1 MYITRHMEKP
11 VMELNEQYPVLLLT
25 GPRQVGKTTML
36 EHLIEVEGKGRKKV
50 SLDDLTLR
58 ELAKTD
64 PKMFFQLYQPPLLI
78 DEVQYAPELFPY
90 IKIMVDER
98 HQPGDFWLTGSQLFK
113 MMEGVQESLAGR
125 VALLHLSPL
134 SQSEIMKRPPEPP
147 FSLELPLLSERQ
159 NGRQMLNTP
168 KVFQRIHQGGMPALV
183 TGTYSNASIFYSSYI
198 DTYMERDVRRLSN
211 DIDSL
216 KFLRFLRSVAART
229 SQQVNYKGIADD
241 AEIDQTTAKNWL
253 HVLEA
258 LGIIFLLEPYSNNVL
273 KRTVSTPKL
282 YFYDSGIV
290 CYLTRWSSPE
300 TAMEGAMS
308 GALLENYT
316 VAEIIKTYQNA
327 GQEPF
332 LYYYRDKDAREIDL
346 ILERDGKLF
355 PIEIKKMASPPKK
368 LTKVFDLIDPAHS
381 DSFNAFA
388 YIRDDKD
395 VMKLVN
401 NFIKNTTPKGAQQND
416 PFWERSEIALDTAL
430 ILYLIHEAPPE
441 EQNFEMLI
449 YMMNFAE
456 VREEDDQYRSPL
468 DMLFR
473 VLEEEQ
479 PNHVAVK
486 QYKAFK
492 QAAGDICSK

>member
-147 FSLELPLLSERQ
+147 FSLELSLLSERQ

-168 KVFQRIHQGGMPALV
+168 EVFQHIHQGGMPALV
-183 TGTYSNASIFYSSYI
+183 TGTYSNAPIFYSSYI

-368 LTKVFDLIDPAHS
+368 LTKVFDLID
-381 DSFNAFA
+381 
-388 YIRDDKD
+388 K
-395 VMKLVN
+395 
-401 NFIKNTTPKGAQQND
+401 
-416 PFWERSEIALDTAL
+416 
-430 ILYLIHEAPPE
+430 
-441 EQNFEMLI
+441 
-449 YMMNFAE
+449 
-456 VREEDDQYRSPL
+456 SPL
-468 DMLFR
+468 QRGTGAILCMADQLGAFD
-473 VLEEEQ
+473 
-479 PNHVAVK
+479 PNNLIVP
-486 QYKAFK
+486 
-492 QAAGDICSK
+492 ISLI

>member
-168 KVFQRIHQGGMPALV
+168 EVFQHIHQGGMPALV

-332 LYYYRDKDAREIDL
+332 LYYYWDKDAREIDL

-368 LTKVFDLIDPAHS
+368 LTKVFDLID
-381 DSFNAFA
+381 
-388 YIRDDKD
+388 K
-395 VMKLVN
+395 
-401 NFIKNTTPKGAQQND
+401 
-416 PFWERSEIALDTAL
+416 
-430 ILYLIHEAPPE
+430 
-441 EQNFEMLI
+441 
-449 YMMNFAE
+449 
-456 VREEDDQYRSPL
+456 SPL
-468 DMLFR
+468 QRGTGAILCMADQLG
-473 VLEEEQ
+473 
-479 PNHVAVK
+479 
-486 QYKAFK
+486 AFD
-492 QAAGDICSK
+492 QNNLIVPISLI

>member
-168 KVFQRIHQGGMPALV
+168 EVFQRIHQGGMPALV

-241 AEIDQTTAKNWL
+241 AEIDQTTAKYWL

-368 LTKVFDLIDPAHS
+368 LTKVFDLID
-381 DSFNAFA
+381 
-388 YIRDDKD
+388 K
-395 VMKLVN
+395 
-401 NFIKNTTPKGAQQND
+401 
-416 PFWERSEIALDTAL
+416 
-430 ILYLIHEAPPE
+430 
-441 EQNFEMLI
+441 
-449 YMMNFAE
+449 
-456 VREEDDQYRSPL
+456 SPL
-468 DMLFR
+468 QRGTGAILCMADQLG
-473 VLEEEQ
+473 
-479 PNHVAVK
+479 
-486 QYKAFK
+486 AFD
-492 QAAGDICSK
+492 QNNLIVPISLI

>member
-168 KVFQRIHQGGMPALV
+168 EVFQRIHQGGMPALV

-300 TAMEGAMS
+300 TTMEGAMS

-368 LTKVFDLIDPAHS
+368 LTKVFDLID
-381 DSFNAFA
+381 
-388 YIRDDKD
+388 K
-395 VMKLVN
+395 
-401 NFIKNTTPKGAQQND
+401 
-416 PFWERSEIALDTAL
+416 
-430 ILYLIHEAPPE
+430 
-441 EQNFEMLI
+441 
-449 YMMNFAE
+449 
-456 VREEDDQYRSPL
+456 SPL
-468 DMLFR
+468 QRGTGAILCMADQLG
-473 VLEEEQ
+473 
-479 PNHVAVK
+479 
-486 QYKAFK
+486 AFD
-492 QAAGDICSK
+492 QNNLIVPISLI

>member
-168 KVFQRIHQGGMPALV
+168 EVFQHIHQGGMPALV

-346 ILERDGKLF
+346 ILEQDGKLF

-368 LTKVFDLIDPAHS
+368 LTKVFDLID
-381 DSFNAFA
+381 
-388 YIRDDKD
+388 K
-395 VMKLVN
+395 
-401 NFIKNTTPKGAQQND
+401 
-416 PFWERSEIALDTAL
+416 
-430 ILYLIHEAPPE
+430 
-441 EQNFEMLI
+441 
-449 YMMNFAE
+449 
-456 VREEDDQYRSPL
+456 SPL
-468 DMLFR
+468 QRGTGAILCMADQLR
-473 VLEEEQ
+473 
-479 PNHVAVK
+479 
-486 QYKAFK
+486 AFD
-492 QAAGDICSK
+492 QNNLIVPISLI

>member
-168 KVFQRIHQGGMPALV
+168 EVFQRIHQGGMPALV

-273 KRTVSTPKL
+273 KRTVSRPKL

-368 LTKVFDLIDPAHS
+368 LTKVFDLID
-381 DSFNAFA
+381 
-388 YIRDDKD
+388 K
-395 VMKLVN
+395 
-401 NFIKNTTPKGAQQND
+401 
-416 PFWERSEIALDTAL
+416 
-430 ILYLIHEAPPE
+430 
-441 EQNFEMLI
+441 
-449 YMMNFAE
+449 
-456 VREEDDQYRSPL
+456 SPL
-468 DMLFR
+468 QRGTGAILCMADQLG
-473 VLEEEQ
+473 
-479 PNHVAVK
+479 
-486 QYKAFK
+486 AFD
-492 QAAGDICSK
+492 QNNLIVPISLI

>member
-168 KVFQRIHQGGMPALV
+168 EVFQRIHQGGMPALV

-241 AEIDQTTAKNWL
+241 AEIDQATAKNWL

-368 LTKVFDLIDPAHS
+368 LTKVFDLID
-381 DSFNAFA
+381 
-388 YIRDDKD
+388 K
-395 VMKLVN
+395 
-401 NFIKNTTPKGAQQND
+401 
-416 PFWERSEIALDTAL
+416 
-430 ILYLIHEAPPE
+430 
-441 EQNFEMLI
+441 
-449 YMMNFAE
+449 
-456 VREEDDQYRSPL
+456 SPL
-468 DMLFR
+468 QRGTGAILCMADQLG
-473 VLEEEQ
+473 
-479 PNHVAVK
+479 
-486 QYKAFK
+486 AFD
-492 QAAGDICSK
+492 QNNLIVPISLI

>member
-36 EHLIEVEGKGRKKV
+36 EHLIEVEGKGRTKV

-168 KVFQRIHQGGMPALV
+168 EVFQRIHQGGMPALV

-368 LTKVFDLIDPAHS
+368 LTKVFDLID
-381 DSFNAFA
+381 
-388 YIRDDKD
+388 K
-395 VMKLVN
+395 
-401 NFIKNTTPKGAQQND
+401 
-416 PFWERSEIALDTAL
+416 
-430 ILYLIHEAPPE
+430 
-441 EQNFEMLI
+441 
-449 YMMNFAE
+449 
-456 VREEDDQYRSPL
+456 SPL
-468 DMLFR
+468 QRGTGAILCMADQLG
-473 VLEEEQ
+473 
-479 PNHVAVK
+479 
-486 QYKAFK
+486 AFD
-492 QAAGDICSK
+492 QNNLIVPISLI

>member
-125 VALLHLSPL
+125 VALLHLSPI

-168 KVFQRIHQGGMPALV
+168 EVFQHIHQGGMPALV

-368 LTKVFDLIDPAHS
+368 LTKVFDLID
-381 DSFNAFA
+381 
-388 YIRDDKD
+388 K
-395 VMKLVN
+395 
-401 NFIKNTTPKGAQQND
+401 
-416 PFWERSEIALDTAL
+416 
-430 ILYLIHEAPPE
+430 
-441 EQNFEMLI
+441 
-449 YMMNFAE
+449 
-456 VREEDDQYRSPL
+456 SPL
-468 DMLFR
+468 QRGTGAILCMADQLG
-473 VLEEEQ
+473 
-479 PNHVAVK
+479 
-486 QYKAFK
+486 AFD
-492 QAAGDICSK
+492 QNNLIVPISLI

>member
-113 MMEGVQESLAGR
+113 MMKGVQESLAGR

-168 KVFQRIHQGGMPALV
+168 EVFQRIHQGGMPALV

-253 HVLEA
+253 HFLEA

-368 LTKVFDLIDPAHS
+368 LTKVFDLID
-381 DSFNAFA
+381 
-388 YIRDDKD
+388 K
-395 VMKLVN
+395 
-401 NFIKNTTPKGAQQND
+401 
-416 PFWERSEIALDTAL
+416 
-430 ILYLIHEAPPE
+430 
-441 EQNFEMLI
+441 
-449 YMMNFAE
+449 
-456 VREEDDQYRSPL
+456 SPL
-468 DMLFR
+468 QRGTGAILCMADQLG
-473 VLEEEQ
+473 
-479 PNHVAVK
+479 
-486 QYKAFK
+486 AFD
-492 QAAGDICSK
+492 QNNLIVPISLI

>member
-1 MYITRHMEKP
+1 M
-11 VMELNEQYPVLLLT
+11 
-25 GPRQVGKTTML
+25 
-36 EHLIEVEGKGRKKV
+36 
-50 SLDDLTLR
+50 DDLTLR

-168 KVFQRIHQGGMPALV
+168 EVFQHIHQGGMPALV

-216 KFLRFLRSVAART
+216 KFLSCLRAVAART

-368 LTKVFDLIDPAHS
+368 LTKVFDLID
-381 DSFNAFA
+381 
-388 YIRDDKD
+388 K
-395 VMKLVN
+395 
-401 NFIKNTTPKGAQQND
+401 
-416 PFWERSEIALDTAL
+416 
-430 ILYLIHEAPPE
+430 
-441 EQNFEMLI
+441 
-449 YMMNFAE
+449 
-456 VREEDDQYRSPL
+456 SPL
-468 DMLFR
+468 QRGTGAILCMADQLG
-473 VLEEEQ
+473 
-479 PNHVAVK
+479 
-486 QYKAFK
+486 AFD
-492 QAAGDICSK
+492 QNNLIVPISLI

>member
-168 KVFQRIHQGGMPALV
+168 EVFQRIHQGGMPALV

-355 PIEIKKMASPPKK
+355 PIEIKKMASPSKK
-368 LTKVFDLIDPAHS
+368 LTKVFDLID
-381 DSFNAFA
+381 
-388 YIRDDKD
+388 K
-395 VMKLVN
+395 
-401 NFIKNTTPKGAQQND
+401 
-416 PFWERSEIALDTAL
+416 
-430 ILYLIHEAPPE
+430 
-441 EQNFEMLI
+441 
-449 YMMNFAE
+449 
-456 VREEDDQYRSPL
+456 SPL
-468 DMLFR
+468 QRGTGAILCMADQLG
-473 VLEEEQ
+473 
-479 PNHVAVK
+479 
-486 QYKAFK
+486 AFD
-492 QAAGDICSK
+492 QNNLIVPISLI

>member
-1 MYITRHMEKP
+1 MEKP

-168 KVFQRIHQGGMPALV
+168 EVFQRIHQGGMPALV

-258 LGIIFLLEPYSNNVL
+258 LGSIFLLEPYSNNVL

-368 LTKVFDLIDPAHS
+368 LTKVFDLID
-381 DSFNAFA
+381 
-388 YIRDDKD
+388 K
-395 VMKLVN
+395 
-401 NFIKNTTPKGAQQND
+401 
-416 PFWERSEIALDTAL
+416 
-430 ILYLIHEAPPE
+430 
-441 EQNFEMLI
+441 
-449 YMMNFAE
+449 
-456 VREEDDQYRSPL
+456 SPL
-468 DMLFR
+468 QRGTGAILCMADQLG
-473 VLEEEQ
+473 
-479 PNHVAVK
+479 
-486 QYKAFK
+486 AFD
-492 QAAGDICSK
+492 QNNLIVPISLI

>member
-168 KVFQRIHQGGMPALV
+168 EVFQHIHQGGMPALV

-282 YFYDSGIV
+282 YFYDSGII

-368 LTKVFDLIDPAHS
+368 LTKVFDLID
-381 DSFNAFA
+381 
-388 YIRDDKD
+388 K
-395 VMKLVN
+395 
-401 NFIKNTTPKGAQQND
+401 
-416 PFWERSEIALDTAL
+416 
-430 ILYLIHEAPPE
+430 
-441 EQNFEMLI
+441 
-449 YMMNFAE
+449 
-456 VREEDDQYRSPL
+456 SPL
-468 DMLFR
+468 QRGTGAILCMADQLG
-473 VLEEEQ
+473 
-479 PNHVAVK
+479 
-486 QYKAFK
+486 AFD
-492 QAAGDICSK
+492 QNNLIVPISLI

>member
-168 KVFQRIHQGGMPALV
+168 EVFQRIHQGGMPALV

-332 LYYYRDKDAREIDL
+332 LYYYRDKDARDIDL

-368 LTKVFDLIDPAHS
+368 LTKVFDLID
-381 DSFNAFA
+381 
-388 YIRDDKD
+388 K
-395 VMKLVN
+395 
-401 NFIKNTTPKGAQQND
+401 
-416 PFWERSEIALDTAL
+416 
-430 ILYLIHEAPPE
+430 
-441 EQNFEMLI
+441 
-449 YMMNFAE
+449 
-456 VREEDDQYRSPL
+456 SPL
-468 DMLFR
+468 QRGTGAILCMADQLG
-473 VLEEEQ
+473 
-479 PNHVAVK
+479 
-486 QYKAFK
+486 AFD
-492 QAAGDICSK
+492 QNNLIVPISLI

>member
-11 VMELNEQYPVLLLT
+11 VLELNEQYPVLLLT

-36 EHLIEVEGKGRKKV
+36 EHLMEVEDRGRTKV
-50 SLDDLTLR
+50 TLDDLTIR

-134 SQSEIMKRPPEPP
+134 SQSEIMKQPAEAP
-147 FSLELPLLSERQ
+147 FSLDLPLLSKRQ
-159 NGRQMLNTP
+159 KARTMLTTP
-168 KVFQRIHQGGMPALV
+168 EIFQKIHLGGMPALV
-183 TGTYSNASIFYSSYI
+183 TGTYVNAGVFYSSYI
-198 DTYMERDVRRLSN
+198 DTYMERDVRRLSS

-216 KFLRFLRSVAART
+216 KFLRFLRSAAARV

-241 AEIDQTTAKNWL
+241 AEINQATAKSWL

-258 LGIIFLLEPYSNNVL
+258 LGIVFLLEPYSNNVL

-282 YFYDSGIV
+282 YFYDSGLV

-355 PIEIKKMASPPKK
+355 PIEIKKMASPTKK
-368 LTKVFDLIDPAHS
+368 LTQVFDLID
-381 DSFNAFA
+381 
-388 YIRDDKD
+388 K
-395 VMKLVN
+395 
-401 NFIKNTTPKGAQQND
+401 
-416 PFWERSEIALDTAL
+416 
-430 ILYLIHEAPPE
+430 
-441 EQNFEMLI
+441 
-449 YMMNFAE
+449 
-456 VREEDDQYRSPL
+456 SPL
-468 DMLFR
+468 QRGTSAILCMADQLG
-473 VLEEEQ
+473 
-479 PNHVAVK
+479 
-486 QYKAFK
+486 AFD
-492 QAAGDICSK
+492 QDNLIVPISLI

>member
-168 KVFQRIHQGGMPALV
+168 EVFQRIHQGGMPALV

-290 CYLTRWSSPE
+290 CYLTRWSIPE

-368 LTKVFDLIDPAHS
+368 LTKVFDLID
-381 DSFNAFA
+381 
-388 YIRDDKD
+388 K
-395 VMKLVN
+395 
-401 NFIKNTTPKGAQQND
+401 
-416 PFWERSEIALDTAL
+416 
-430 ILYLIHEAPPE
+430 
-441 EQNFEMLI
+441 
-449 YMMNFAE
+449 
-456 VREEDDQYRSPL
+456 SPL
-468 DMLFR
+468 QRGTGAILCMADQLG
-473 VLEEEQ
+473 
-479 PNHVAVK
+479 
-486 QYKAFK
+486 AFD
-492 QAAGDICSK
+492 QNNLIVPISLI

>member
-159 NGRQMLNTP
+159 KGRQMLNTP
-168 KVFQRIHQGGMPALV
+168 EVFQRIHQGGMPALV

-368 LTKVFDLIDPAHS
+368 LTKVFDLID
-381 DSFNAFA
+381 
-388 YIRDDKD
+388 K
-395 VMKLVN
+395 
-401 NFIKNTTPKGAQQND
+401 
-416 PFWERSEIALDTAL
+416 
-430 ILYLIHEAPPE
+430 
-441 EQNFEMLI
+441 
-449 YMMNFAE
+449 
-456 VREEDDQYRSPL
+456 SPL
-468 DMLFR
+468 QRGTGAILCMADQLG
-473 VLEEEQ
+473 
-479 PNHVAVK
+479 
-486 QYKAFK
+486 AFD
-492 QAAGDICSK
+492 QNNLIVPISLI

>member
-64 PKMFFQLYQPPLLI
+64 PKMFFQLYQPTLLI

-113 MMEGVQESLAGR
+113 MMKGVQESLAGR

-168 KVFQRIHQGGMPALV
+168 EVFQRIHQGGMPALV

-368 LTKVFDLIDPAHS
+368 LTKVFDLID
-381 DSFNAFA
+381 
-388 YIRDDKD
+388 K
-395 VMKLVN
+395 
-401 NFIKNTTPKGAQQND
+401 
-416 PFWERSEIALDTAL
+416 
-430 ILYLIHEAPPE
+430 
-441 EQNFEMLI
+441 
-449 YMMNFAE
+449 
-456 VREEDDQYRSPL
+456 SPL
-468 DMLFR
+468 QRGTGAILCMADQLG
-473 VLEEEQ
+473 
-479 PNHVAVK
+479 
-486 QYKAFK
+486 AFD
-492 QAAGDICSK
+492 QNNLIVPISLI

>member
-168 KVFQRIHQGGMPALV
+168 EVFQHIHQGGMPALV

-308 GALLENYT
+308 GALLENFT

-368 LTKVFDLIDPAHS
+368 LTKVFDLID
-381 DSFNAFA
+381 
-388 YIRDDKD
+388 K
-395 VMKLVN
+395 
-401 NFIKNTTPKGAQQND
+401 
-416 PFWERSEIALDTAL
+416 
-430 ILYLIHEAPPE
+430 
-441 EQNFEMLI
+441 
-449 YMMNFAE
+449 
-456 VREEDDQYRSPL
+456 SPL
-468 DMLFR
+468 QRGTGAILCMADQLG
-473 VLEEEQ
+473 
-479 PNHVAVK
+479 
-486 QYKAFK
+486 AFD
-492 QAAGDICSK
+492 QNNLIVPISLI

>member
-168 KVFQRIHQGGMPALV
+168 EVFQRIHQGGMPALV

-332 LYYYRDKDAREIDL
+332 LYYSRDKDAREIDL

-368 LTKVFDLIDPAHS
+368 LTKVFDLID
-381 DSFNAFA
+381 
-388 YIRDDKD
+388 K
-395 VMKLVN
+395 
-401 NFIKNTTPKGAQQND
+401 
-416 PFWERSEIALDTAL
+416 
-430 ILYLIHEAPPE
+430 
-441 EQNFEMLI
+441 
-449 YMMNFAE
+449 
-456 VREEDDQYRSPL
+456 SPL
-468 DMLFR
+468 QRGTGAILCMADQLG
-473 VLEEEQ
+473 
-479 PNHVAVK
+479 
-486 QYKAFK
+486 AFD
-492 QAAGDICSK
+492 QNNLIVPISLI

>member
-147 FSLELPLLSERQ
+147 FSLELSLLSERQ
-159 NGRQMLNTP
+159 IGRQMLNTP
-168 KVFQRIHQGGMPALV
+168 EVFQHIHQGGMPALV

-368 LTKVFDLIDPAHS
+368 LTKVFDLID
-381 DSFNAFA
+381 
-388 YIRDDKD
+388 K
-395 VMKLVN
+395 
-401 NFIKNTTPKGAQQND
+401 
-416 PFWERSEIALDTAL
+416 
-430 ILYLIHEAPPE
+430 
-441 EQNFEMLI
+441 
-449 YMMNFAE
+449 
-456 VREEDDQYRSPL
+456 SPL
-468 DMLFR
+468 QRGTGAILCMADQLG
-473 VLEEEQ
+473 
-479 PNHVAVK
+479 
-486 QYKAFK
+486 AFD
-492 QAAGDICSK
+492 QNNLIVPISLI

>member
-168 KVFQRIHQGGMPALV
+168 EVFQHIHQGGMPALV

-332 LYYYRDKDAREIDL
+332 LYYYRDRDAREIDL

-368 LTKVFDLIDPAHS
+368 LTKVFDLID
-381 DSFNAFA
+381 
-388 YIRDDKD
+388 K
-395 VMKLVN
+395 
-401 NFIKNTTPKGAQQND
+401 
-416 PFWERSEIALDTAL
+416 
-430 ILYLIHEAPPE
+430 
-441 EQNFEMLI
+441 
-449 YMMNFAE
+449 
-456 VREEDDQYRSPL
+456 SPL
-468 DMLFR
+468 QRGTGAILCMADQLG
-473 VLEEEQ
+473 
-479 PNHVAVK
+479 
-486 QYKAFK
+486 AFD
-492 QAAGDICSK
+492 QNNLIVPISLI

>member
-168 KVFQRIHQGGMPALV
+168 EVFQRIHQGGMPALV

-355 PIEIKKMASPPKK
+355 PIEIKKMASPPKT
-368 LTKVFDLIDPAHS
+368 LTKVFDLID
-381 DSFNAFA
+381 
-388 YIRDDKD
+388 K
-395 VMKLVN
+395 
-401 NFIKNTTPKGAQQND
+401 
-416 PFWERSEIALDTAL
+416 
-430 ILYLIHEAPPE
+430 
-441 EQNFEMLI
+441 
-449 YMMNFAE
+449 
-456 VREEDDQYRSPL
+456 SPL
-468 DMLFR
+468 LRGTGAILFMADQ
-473 VLEEEQ
+473 LG
-479 PNHVAVK
+479 
-486 QYKAFK
+486 AFD
-492 QAAGDICSK
+492 QNNLIVPISLI

>member
-90 IKIMVDER
+90 IRIIVDER

-168 KVFQRIHQGGMPALV
+168 EVFQRIHQGGMPALV

-198 DTYMERDVRRLSN
+198 DNYMERDVRRLSN

-368 LTKVFDLIDPAHS
+368 LTKVFDLID
-381 DSFNAFA
+381 
-388 YIRDDKD
+388 K
-395 VMKLVN
+395 
-401 NFIKNTTPKGAQQND
+401 
-416 PFWERSEIALDTAL
+416 
-430 ILYLIHEAPPE
+430 
-441 EQNFEMLI
+441 
-449 YMMNFAE
+449 
-456 VREEDDQYRSPL
+456 SPL
-468 DMLFR
+468 QRGTGAILCMADQLG
-473 VLEEEQ
+473 
-479 PNHVAVK
+479 
-486 QYKAFK
+486 AFD
-492 QAAGDICSK
+492 QNNLIVPISLI

>member
-36 EHLIEVEGKGRKKV
+36 EHLIEVEGKGRKKA

-168 KVFQRIHQGGMPALV
+168 EVFQRIHQGGMPALV

-368 LTKVFDLIDPAHS
+368 LTKVFDLID
-381 DSFNAFA
+381 
-388 YIRDDKD
+388 K
-395 VMKLVN
+395 
-401 NFIKNTTPKGAQQND
+401 
-416 PFWERSEIALDTAL
+416 
-430 ILYLIHEAPPE
+430 
-441 EQNFEMLI
+441 
-449 YMMNFAE
+449 
-456 VREEDDQYRSPL
+456 SPL
-468 DMLFR
+468 QRGTGAILCMADQLG
-473 VLEEEQ
+473 
-479 PNHVAVK
+479 
-486 QYKAFK
+486 AFD
-492 QAAGDICSK
+492 QNNLIVPISLI

>member
-168 KVFQRIHQGGMPALV
+168 EVFQHIHQGGMPALV

-216 KFLRFLRSVAART
+216 KFLRFLRSVAARA

-368 LTKVFDLIDPAHS
+368 LTKVFDLID
-381 DSFNAFA
+381 
-388 YIRDDKD
+388 K
-395 VMKLVN
+395 
-401 NFIKNTTPKGAQQND
+401 
-416 PFWERSEIALDTAL
+416 
-430 ILYLIHEAPPE
+430 
-441 EQNFEMLI
+441 
-449 YMMNFAE
+449 
-456 VREEDDQYRSPL
+456 SPL
-468 DMLFR
+468 QRGTGAILCMADQLG
-473 VLEEEQ
+473 
-479 PNHVAVK
+479 
-486 QYKAFK
+486 AFD
-492 QAAGDICSK
+492 QNNLIVPISLI